1 MTSADRAL
9 WRRFLIFLLPMMATN
24 ILQSLSGTI
33 NNILLGRLIGT
44 HALAAAATFF
54 PVMFLFIAFM
64 VGLSAGSGVLI
75 GQAWGAREPLKVKA
89 ITGTVLTVTLI
100 AGLIIGIS
108 ASLGATAI
116 MRGLGTPTDI
126 FEDAV
131 AFARIS
137 FLSLPVLFVFL
148 VSSSMLRGVG
158 DTLTPLII
166 QLFATLL
173 SALTTAA
180 LIQGWF
186 GLPRIGILSAAVAAP
201 VSFGA
206 SVLALGAYLRLRGH
220 PMAPD
225 RALLARLWPDLRL
238 LTLVLKVGLPAG
250 VQMIMG
256 ALSGL
261 VIVSLVNS
269 FGSQATAAYGA
280 VSQVF
285 SYAQFP
291 ALSVGIST
299 SIFGAQMIGAGR
311 QDRLGAVLRTGLM
324 MNLVL
329 TGTLI
334 TGIYVFSGPI
344 VALFVTDPQV
354 AEMAELLLHT
364 VIWSS
369 LMFGTATVFS
379 GLMRA
384 SGVVLVPMIIGIACI
399 LAIELPIAIFLSQR
413 IGLQGIWWGFV
424 GNFGVLMCAQAAY
437 YQFVWKKKRIA
448 RLI

>member
-1 MTSADRAL
+1 MTADRAL
-9 WRRFLIFLLPMMATN
+9 WRRFLVFLLPMMATN

-33 NNILLGRLIGT
+33 NNILLGQFIGT

-54 PVMFLFIAFM
+54 PVMFLFIAFL
-64 VGLSAGSGVLI
+64 VGLSAGSSVLI
-75 GQAWGAREPLKVKA
+75 GQAWGAREPLRVKA
-89 ITGTVLTVTLI
+89 ITGTVLTVTL
-100 AGLIIGIS
+100 AGGLVIGIG
-108 ASLGATAI
+108 ASLAAGPI
-116 MRGLGTPTDI
+116 MRGLGTPADI
-126 FEDAV
+126 LDDAV
-131 AFARIS
+131 AFARVS
-137 FLSLPVLFVFL
+137 FLALPLMFLFL

-158 DTLTPLII
+158 DTVTPLAI
-166 QLFATLL
+166 QILATLI

-180 LIQGWF
+180 LIQGWL
-186 GLPRIGILSAAVAAP
+186 GLPRLGLLSAAVASALAFGT
-201 VSFGA
+201 SF
-206 SVLALGAYLRLRGH
+206 VALGVFLRLRGH

-225 RALLARLWPDLRL
+225 RALLARLRPDPHL
-238 LTLVLKVGLPAG
+238 LGLVLKIGLPTG
-250 VQMIMG
+250 VQLIMG

-291 ALSVGIST
+291 ALSVGITT

-311 QDRLGAVLRTGLM
+311 IDRLGEVLRTGLM

-329 TGTLI
+329 TGVLV
-334 TGIYVFSGPI
+334 TGILLFSRPI
-344 VALFVTDPQV
+344 IALFITDAEV
-354 AEMAELLLHT
+354 AALSEQLLHT
-364 VIWSS
+364 VVWSS

-384 SGVVLVPMIIGIACI
+384 SGVVLAPMAIGIGCI
-399 LAIELPIAIFLSQR
+399 LLIELPVAWMMSQR
-413 IGLQGIWWGFV
+413 IGLPGIWWGFV
-424 GNFGVLMCAQAAY
+424 GNFGVLMVAQALY

-448 RLI
+448 RLV